1 MVWKNTKDELPEEG
15 RLVLA
20 KFESNDSDRISYWAC
35 KRDGGIFS
43 MAGCG
48 RFVIS
53 REGETYWIY
62 ISEIEGVIK
71 EIENGLKQ
79 HIDND

>member
-20 KFESNDSDRISYWAC
+20 KFESNDSDRVSYWAC

-43 MAGCG
+43 MTGCG
-48 RFVIS
+48 CFTIS
-53 REGETYWIY
+53 RECETYWIY

-71 EIENGLKQ
+71 ETENGLK
-79 HIDND
+79 

>member
-20 KFESNDSDRISYWAC
+20 KFESHDSDRVSYWAC
-35 KRDGGIFS
+35 KRDGKMFS
-43 MAGCG
+43 MSGCG

-53 REGETYWIY
+53 REDETYWVY

-71 EIENGLKQ
+71 ERENGLKQ
-79 HIDND
+79 HIDDD

>member
-20 KFESNDSDRISYWAC
+20 KFDSHDSDRVSYWAC
-35 KRDGGIFS
+35 KRDGEIFS

-48 RFVIS
+48 CFAVS
-53 REGETYWIY
+53 RECETYWIY

-71 EIENGLKQ
+71 ETENGLK
-79 HIDND
+79 

>member
-1 MVWKNTKDELPEEG
+1 MVWKNTKDKLPKKG

-20 KFESNDSDRISYWAC
+20 KFESHDSDHVSYWAC

-43 MAGCG
+43 IPGCG
-48 RFVIS
+48 RFAVS
-53 REGETYWIY
+53 RECETYWIY

-71 EIENGLKQ
+71 GIENGLK
-79 HIDND
+79 